1 MRIEGPGVKGV
12 VIMAYVTQSA
22 WENGY
27 IKGYFTG
34 FFPLLWKGVKPDFC
48 RLKKLRSEQ

>member
-27 IKGYFTG
+27 IRDISLD
-34 FFPLLWKGVKPDFC
+34 FFHYYEKV
-48 RLKKLRSEQ
+48 